1 MSKILYFLLLSILYT
16 TAIAQ
21 VTLEKKYDYST
32 AVVKFETYGYKYFL
46 MDVPNGQCRIYNADH
61 SLFRTVNCNVPAGFY
76 LCDIKFLSENLFDSD
91 SEIELLCTFYKY
103 DATLQYYEYDSKI
116 IDENG
121 VQIIF
126 IDGALYNYINKT
138 GENEYKLFSYC
149 YDFSVWPEKIW
160 TNIFSLPGSPVV
172 SSLTGKDIR
181 QIEMEAYPNP
191 AVGEVKVAY
200 TLPERVDQGTLFLYD
215 NTGKLTGRYNVDNHT
230 DHILLNVSGLQSGV
244 YHYFLQYGDIKSSSK
259 QLVIRR

>member
-1 MSKILYFLLLSILYT
+1 MNKIISFLLLSLLCT
-16 TAIAQ
+16 TTIAQ
-21 VTLEKKYDYST
+21 VTLETKYDYST
-32 AVVKFETYGYKYFL
+32 AVAEFETSGYKYFL
-46 MDVPNGQCRIYNADH
+46 MDVPNGQCRIYNTDH
-61 SLFRTVNCNVPAGFY
+61 SLFRIVNCNVPAGFFLY
-76 LCDIKFLSENLFDSD
+76 DIKFLSENLFDSD
-91 SEIELLCTFYKY
+91 PEIELLCTFYRY

-121 VQIIF
+121 VQMIF

-181 QIEMEAYPNP
+181 QIEMKAFPNP
-191 AVGEVKVAY
+191 AGSEVKVAY
-200 TLPERVDQGTLFLYD
+200 ILPEGVEQGTLFLYD
-215 NTGKLTGRYNVDNHT
+215 NTGKLSGRYIVDNHT
-230 DHILLNVSGLQSGV
+230 DHLLLNVSGLQNGV
-244 YHYFLQYGDIKSSSK
+244 YHYFLQYGNRRSSSK
-259 QLVIRR
+259 QMVIRR